1 MTTSRSGAWW
11 TSRPAALPIE
21 KWKMQTV
28 SDEDT
33 CRYSQSGRARWATRG
48 FTISAKMSDS
58 CPAARSCRWIASAS
72 FPIAS
77 P

>member
-1 MTTSRSGAWW
+1 M
-11 TSRPAALPIE
+11 SRPAALPIE

-28 SDEDT
+28 SGDDT
-33 CRYSQSGRARWATRG
+33 SAYSQSGRARWATRG
-48 FTISAKMSDS
+48 WTSSAKMSDS
-58 CPAARSCRWIASAS
+58 WPAARSWRWMASAS